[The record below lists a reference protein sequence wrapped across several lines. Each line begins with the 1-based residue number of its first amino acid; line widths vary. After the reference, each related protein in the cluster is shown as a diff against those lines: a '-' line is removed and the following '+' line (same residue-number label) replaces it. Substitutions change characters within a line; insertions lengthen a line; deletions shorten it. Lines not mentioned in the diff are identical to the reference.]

1 MQTASHHFLHILSV
15 RLVGHDHH
23 DLVRNKRYRRMLDL
37 DEQVHSDANL
47 KYIINMH
54 FPLV

>member
-1 MQTASHHFLHILSV
+1 MQTASHHFFHILSV

-23 DLVRNKRYRRMLDL
+23 DLVRNKWYRRMLDL

-47 KYIINMH
+47 KYISMH

>member
-1 MQTASHHFLHILSV
+1 
-15 RLVGHDHH
+15 
-23 DLVRNKRYRRMLDL
+23 MLEL

-54 FPLV
+54 FPLVWRWLL